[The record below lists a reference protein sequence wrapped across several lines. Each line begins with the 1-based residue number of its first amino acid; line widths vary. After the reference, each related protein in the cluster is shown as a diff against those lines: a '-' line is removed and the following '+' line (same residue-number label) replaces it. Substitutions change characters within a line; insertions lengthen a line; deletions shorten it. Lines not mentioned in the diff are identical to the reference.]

1 MKEKPEDE
9 ILTVKQVSNYLKL
22 ADSTVYRLAQ
32 DGKLPGRKLGGNW
45 RFSRQRLDD
54 WLQNT
59 TAQSSKQKTR
69 LPD

>member
-22 ADSTVYRLAQ
+22 AESTVYRLAQ
-32 DGKLPGRKLGGNW
+32 DGKLPGRKLGGTW
-45 RFSRQRLDD
+45 RFSRQRLND